1 MYLDIIILVF
11 ILLSLIY
18 AGLLYIL
25 NLILQFLV
33 DSSLAHIVTEIIFV
47 QKYDVIAVISLVL
60 FIDEYFIHEHGC
72 IWDQFLVCPIQNMDD
87 CVDLINFL
95 QHFLL
100 WDIVTDIVHHFIH
113 FISQF
118 IRCFVIMDGW
128 DCFHFLT
135 LV

>member
-72 IWDQFLVCPIQNMDD
+72 IWDELLVCPIQNMDY

-100 WDIVTDIVHHFIH
+100 WDVVTDIVHHFIH